1 MPKVPLISEREF
13 IKLTENH
20 GKFRHRLQMLGH
32 EKAACEVME
41 NVQHVGRCWLRLAY
55 EHMNDAKAAI
65 GLNCDRAAYSRS
77 YYAAYNASKS
87 IRYIVNGSVSLTA
100 DDHKKAPDLPDDFPE
115 VEKWAADITSLREH
129 RLRADYDNWGA
140 TGSEH
145 SLSARD
151 VVDLAERFLSEA
163 KQYLEAKFG
172 IRL

>member
-1 MPKVPLISEREF
+1 
-13 IKLTENH
+13 
-20 GKFRHRLQMLGH
+20 MLGH